1 MTEGESRFATFSRA
15 VVLAILT
22 GWLLVIGKGLILPI
36 FAAVITVYV
45 LTTAADAMGRLPV
58 LRRLPSFVRRILVL
72 AVFTLCLVGLGRV
85 MVTTVGEL
93 ITLGP
98 SYKGNLAAMTAHLT
112 DLLGIKS
119 LPTWEDIRAATI
131 AKVDLTEMLTGIL
144 GSVTSFASS
153 IFLVVVYA
161 FFLVAERGSLADK
174 LAAAFPRG
182 DQANRTARLIDDINR
197 RIGDYLAVKT
207 LINVILGAVSY
218 LIMLLIGLDFA
229 VFWAVLIALGS
240 YIPYVGTLAVL
251 FPILFSLAQF
261 GSLSTTLI
269 LTALL
274 TLAQLF
280 SDNVLEPKLVA
291 RQLNLSPF
299 VIVVALSLWSA
310 LWGLPGAI
318 LAIPLTSMLAIV
330 FAAFPA
336 TRFLAV
342 LLAERV
348 EADERPSGTAG

>member
-1 MTEGESRFATFSRA
+1 MTTDERRFATVYRA

-22 GWLLVIGKGLILPI
+22 GWLLVVGKGIILPI
-36 FAAVITVYV
+36 FAAVIAVYV
-45 LTTAADAMGRLPV
+45 LTEAADAMGRLPV
-58 LRRLPSFVRRILVL
+58 LRRLPSSLRRVLVL
-72 AVFTLCLVGLGRV
+72 VAFTLCLVGLGFV
-85 MVTTVGEL
+85 VTRTVDEL
-93 ITLGP
+93 VIQAPT
-98 SYKGNLAAMTAHLT
+98 YKANLQAMAAK
-112 DLLGIKS
+112 LLGLFGIES
-119 LPTWEDIRAATI
+119 LPSWEDIRGATI
-131 AKVDLTEMLTGIL
+131 DKLDLKEMLVGVL
-144 GSVTSFASS
+144 GSVTSFGSG

-161 FFLVAERGSLADK
+161 FFLIAERGSLADK
-174 LAAAFPRG
+174 LAAAFPQG
-182 DQANRTARLIDDINR
+182 DQAGRTARLIDDINR

-207 LINVILGAVSY
+207 LINVILGVVSC
-218 LIMLLIGLDFA
+218 LIMLLMGLDFA
-229 VFWAVLIALGS
+229 VFWAVLIALGN

-261 GSLSTTLI
+261 GSLTTALI
-269 LTALL
+269 LAALL
-274 TLAQLF
+274 TLAQLL

-299 VIVVALSLWSA
+299 VTVVALSVWSA

-318 LAIPLTSMLAIV
+318 LAIPLTSMLAII

-348 EADERPSGTAG
+348 DADPRPGGSAG